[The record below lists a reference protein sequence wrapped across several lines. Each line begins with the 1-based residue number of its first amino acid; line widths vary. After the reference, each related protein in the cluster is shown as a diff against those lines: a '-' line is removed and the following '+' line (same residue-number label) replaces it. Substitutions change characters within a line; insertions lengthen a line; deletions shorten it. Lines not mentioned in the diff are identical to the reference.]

1 MVRAIE
7 VTAWAA
13 LCVGIWLLT
22 LSSVTLPDLC
32 LAVAA
37 GLLCGLLANAGRRL
51 AGGRWHPRPRWAIW
65 LLGLPVTVIVDTV
78 GVWRTAARA
87 TFNPGQSGYEHLI
100 KLPAGEPDDVAATRR
115 GIATL
120 ALSASPGS
128 YVIDFDPDRR
138 ELLIHTLADSAPS
151 WARINPDR

>member
-13 LCVGIWLLT
+13 ACVGIWLLT
-22 LSSVTLPDLC
+22 LSSVTVPDLC
-32 LAVAA
+32 LAVPA
-37 GLLCGLLANAGRRL
+37 GMLCGVLAAAGRRL
-51 AGGRWHPRPRWAIW
+51 AGGRWQPQLRWAVW
-65 LLGLPVTVIVDTV
+65 LLTLPVAVIADTI
-78 GVWRTAARA
+78 GVWRAAARA
-87 TFNPGQSGYEHLI
+87 AFDPGQRARERLLQ
-100 KLPAGEPDDVAATRR
+100 LPGGEPDDVAATRR

-120 ALSASPGS
+120 AFSASPGS
-128 YVIDFDPDRR
+128 YVLDFDPDRR